1 MSGAMTQHLEF
12 YFDLACPWSWLA
24 IARIDTLVERGAIEI
39 DYRPVLQRQLDARHY
54 PSGKP
59 DSPPAREAVLRTDLE
74 RRATL
79 LDLPLRFTDKPPETR
94 RALALIHGAP
104 GAQRPR
110 LVRALAQALWASGED
125 LDDDEVLRRT
135 AECVGVNAAA
145 ADDADMLAAVDAASD
160 LAADAGVFG
169 TPSIRVGERIWW
181 GADRM
186 DLVRAALGQPQ
197 MPWPAP
203 AAVGGQI
210 EFFHDFASPF
220 SYLAAMQ
227 LDALAERYEAK
238 VIYRPMLLGALFKQI
253 GTPIVPIEQMS
264 APRRRYMGR
273 DLTDWA
279 ELRQIPLQFSSH
291 FPLHTLQA
299 LRAALVA
306 PGLTLPLYRAAWAE
320 DRDLGDAATLEAVI
334 AAAGEDAGAVLA
346 QAGSDTIKAQLRE
359 NTERAVAIGAC
370 GAPTFLINGQTLIW
384 GQDRLAHVAAA
395 LTGELPVPDQA
406 APDPA

>member
-1 MSGAMTQHLEF
+1 MTQHLEF

-24 IARIDTLVERGAIEI
+24 IARIDTLAERGSIEI
-39 DYRPVLQRQLDARHY
+39 DYRPVLQRRLDAQHY
-54 PSGKP
+54 PSEKP
-59 DSPPAREAVLRTDLE
+59 ASPPAREAVLQADLE
-74 RRATL
+74 RRATM
-79 LDLPLRFTDKPPETR
+79 LDLPLRLTAAPPDTR

-104 GAQRPR
+104 RAQRPR

-125 LDDDEVLRRT
+125 LNDDEVLRRT
-135 AECVGVNAAA
+135 AECVGVNPGA

-160 LAADAGVFG
+160 LAAEAGVFG

-186 DLVRAALGQPQ
+186 DLVRAALGQPET
-197 MPWPAP
+197 PWPAP
-203 AAVGGQI
+203 AAVGGEI

-227 LDALAERYEAK
+227 LEALAARYEAK
-238 VIYRPMLLGALFKQI
+238 VVYRPMLLGALFKQI

-264 APRRRYMGR
+264 APRRQYMGR

-279 ELRQIPLQFSSH
+279 ELRQVPFRFASH

-320 DRDLGDAATLEAVI
+320 DRDLGEAATLEAVI
-334 AAAGEDAGAVLA
+334 AAAGEDAAAVLA
-346 QAGSDTIKAQLRE
+346 QAGSDPVKAQLRE
-359 NTERAVAIGAC
+359 NTERAVALGAC
-370 GAPTFLINGQTLIW
+370 GAPTFLVNGQTLIW
-384 GQDRLAHVAAA
+384 GQDRLGHVAAA
-395 LTGELPVPDQA
+395 LTGELPTLDRA